1 MHCHMNPFKEYMNM
15 PDKGNYSARASRFCL
30 ELARSGFL
38 RKTDIPRLKNAINDG
53 KTGEK
58 VQFLFVVIFVYS
70 SRFPKTAVII
80 WDCEAV

>member
-15 PDKGNYSARASRFCL
+15 PGKGSYSARASRFCL
-30 ELARSGFL
+30 ELALSGFL